1 MRNLSISKPNF
12 FQTVCFLA
20 IMHIL
25 NHICHLSLQRLQP
38 FWLVQSGSRYNKYAK
53 QTCARVLAHCSY
65 SHNFGHFVVCGSSS
79 RAKALSPNVVDF
91 QRTKK
96 KEVWPRRSQSQRLPV
111 HCLWFQKH
119 VMGPS
124 SCTLQAGNGSLWEH
138 WEPTIIVNFNHPA
151 PQGCDFQTFNIELG
165 YSPCILPY
173 FQIPNLIPIYFHLGL
188 PKIFNRL
195 SYMHPEAH

>member
-1 MRNLSISKPNF
+1 MRNKPVREFWHIALIVIISDILWFAVPRAGPRPFHRMWSIF
-12 FQTVCFLA
+12 REQ
-20 IMHIL
+20 
-25 NHICHLSLQRLQP
+25 
-38 FWLVQSGSRYNKYAK
+38 
-53 QTCARVLAHCSY
+53 
-65 SHNFGHFVVCGSSS
+65 
-79 RAKALSPNVVDF
+79 
-91 QRTKK
+91 KK